1 MNAFDMIG
9 RESQVVQ
16 ALKSTSVA
24 MTNDMKREL
33 AFLKKHGF
41 VRRRNS
47 AVVMADKLNNLPN
60 GEYRK

>member
-9 RESQVVQ
+9 RKSQVVK
-16 ALKSTSVA
+16 ALRSTSVA
-24 MTNDMKREL
+24 MTNNTKREL
-33 AFLKKHGF
+33 AFLKEHGF
-41 VRRRNS
+41 VRRRSS